1 MLPLKQS
8 LFILKEQDG
17 TYEMMLILKFKK
29 NLIIYLSFF
38 VKIIHDNIEIVRE
51 LSPIV
56 YATTVT
62 KKTVNK
68 FSGVL

>member
-8 LFILKEQDG
+8 LFILEEQNG
-17 TYEMMLILKFKK
+17 IYEMMLILKFKK
-29 NLIIYLSFF
+29 NLIIYLSLL
-38 VKIIHDNIEIVRE
+38 VKIIHDNIEIMRE

>member
-8 LFILKEQDG
+8 LFILEEQNG
-17 TYEMMLILKFKK
+17 IYEMMLILKFKK
-29 NLIIYLSFF
+29 NLIIYLSLL
-38 VKIIHDNIEIVRE
+38 VKIIHDNIEIMRE

-62 KKTVNK
+62 KETVIK